1 MSKRKFGF
9 GGFGINKKAS
19 YEFEAVPS
27 KPRLY
32 LPSPPRGTR
41 PDSLDDHDLQNI
53 RYADSKRD
61 SDPWDSKGDSVAVER
76 RSSNHG
82 TDKDYESESD
92 EEDGNPGAAAAADQG
107 DDDEIDPL
115 DAFMEGI
122 HEEVCVNC

>member
-61 SDPWDSKGDSVAVER
+61 SDPWDSKGDSAAVER
-76 RSSNHG
+76 RSNHR

-92 EEDGNPGAAAAADQG
+92 EEDGNPGAAAADQG